1 MLFEV
6 KGICQ
11 NCAENVNILIHNGK
25 PISQCGSCSE
35 DPFFIEKIAGVVYV
49 VKNKNQTGVKIGLTS
64 KTVEE
69 RIKQLSGTGVAGKF
83 EPIAIFPSAT
93 PKKHE
98 KKVHE
103 KLINQKLDKEHFDIE
118 PVEAVL
124 KIYRTLNK
132 RITPIFYDDDIKDMF
147 YLKLQQAKIEME
159 IKLKGKKSNA

>member
-1 MLFEV
+1 MLFEI

-11 NCAENVNILIHNGK
+11 NCAEDVNILVHNGSS
-25 PISQCGSCSE
+25 ISQCASCGE
-35 DPFFIEKIAGVVYV
+35 DPFLIEEIPGVVYV
-49 VKNKNQTGVKIGLTS
+49 VKNKNQKGVKIGITS

-69 RIKQLSGTGVAGKF
+69 RIKQLSSTGVPGKF

-103 KLINQKLDKEHFDIE
+103 KLIRQRLEKEHFDIE
-118 PVEAVL
+118 PVDAAL

-147 YLKLQQAKIEME
+147 YLKLQQARIEME
-159 IKLKGKKSNA
+159 IKLKGKKGNA